1 MADLVWW
8 AGTVGEE
15 RGCGV
20 AVARGRW
27 PWSGEAGEGR
37 RSDSSGDSNDSSRGR
52 TYPDRAGHAPRKAGR
67 GRAAYPA

>member
-1 MADLVWW
+1 MADILWR
-8 AGTVGEE
+8 AGAVGEE

-27 PWSGEAGEGR
+27 PWAGEAGEGPR
-37 RSDSSGDSNDSSRGR
+37 GDSSGDSNDSSRGW
-52 TYPDRAGHAPRKAGR
+52 THPDGAGHAPRSAER